1 MTPRRPEERLR
12 QQTLP
17 STTATP
23 AVTPAVGLPCT
34 SMPRLSGQPRAQ
46 PDSRDYKAER
56 ERLAQNT
63 SARMV
68 FLRERRE
75 ERWPAGFALI
85 AQSIILAALPLRRTD
100 ALKVTREA
108 RLGDGTL
115 LTVTFGAMGKGVPL
129 PFGADVTLLYF
140 LLDRAIS
147 AQSPIVEWR
156 HAAEYLRFLGVDTD
170 AGKNFI
176 DLRNRWRRILGLAV
190 HVERR
195 AREGYD
201 EGLGMFLIEQYRLPS
216 SITLKDQRKQ
226 LSIPGMEYGLKLHE
240 IFWRDAMQ
248 HHVPVPKDLI
258 RETRDDLFLQRLAIF
273 LGWRCYAAARAP
285 AQSGP
290 GGSVIPW
297 EDVRQLTGS
306 NDSNPWRIKADV
318 TRALKGLHVL
328 WPELQAEASAPGLRI
343 ARPHGNM
350 HLLPDGEA
358 FRRP

>member
-1 MTPRRPEERLR
+1 LTGHPEALR
-12 QQTLP
+12 
-17 STTATP
+17 A
-23 AVTPAVGLPCT
+23 
-34 SMPRLSGQPRAQ
+34 
-46 PDSRDYKAER
+46 SRDYKAER
-56 ERLAQNT
+56 ERLAQKT
-63 SARMV
+63 SVRMV

-147 AQSPIVEWR
+147 AESPIIEWR

-170 AGKNFI
+170 AGKNFS

-190 HVERR
+190 QVERR

-216 SITLKDQRKQ
+216 SITLRDQRKQ
-226 LSIPGMEYGLKLHE
+226 LSIPGIEYGLKLHE

-273 LGWRCYAAARAP
+273 LGWRCYAAAKAP
-285 AQSGP
+285 AQGGP

-297 EDVRQLTGS
+297 EDVRELTGS
-306 NDSNPWRIKADV
+306 MDTNPRRIKSDV
-318 TRALKGLHVL
+318 GRALKCISIL
-328 WPELQAEASAPGLRI
+328 WPELQAEASPHGLWI
-343 ARPHGNM
+343 ARPHGNI

-358 FRRP
+358 FRRQ